1 MCSLNVDIPSS
12 MTVRWIL
19 DSSFFMITPLN
30 EVTQTG
36 NTATLLIVNPQP
48 SDAGD
53 YECFF
58 MGLDERRVIVLGN
71 WLVILLIQY
80 SYYCLWIAIKS
91 AC

>member
-12 MTVRWIL
+12 VTVRWIL
-19 DSSFFMITPLN
+19 DSSFFIIPPN

-58 MGLDERRVIVLGN
+58 MGLDERRVIVLG
-71 WLVILLIQY
+71 
-80 SYYCLWIAIKS
+80 
-91 AC
+91 